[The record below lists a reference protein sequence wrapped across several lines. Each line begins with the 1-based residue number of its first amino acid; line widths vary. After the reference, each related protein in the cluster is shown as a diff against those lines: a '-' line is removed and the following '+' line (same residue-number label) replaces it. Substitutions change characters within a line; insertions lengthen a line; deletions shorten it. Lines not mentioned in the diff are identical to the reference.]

1 MNRLNLMN
9 ARMLA
14 IKQQAQVWAALR
26 PQALHLGPRAKAAVF
41 GTLALC
47 VVSAFAVAPMIADEP
62 APPQFT
68 LQTEYAI
75 TGLAEQAEALDAAGV
90 QLSTTRRSPG
100 SSDTPATLNGLLSAL
115 GVQDAEAAAY
125 LRGHDALRKLFA
137 RTTQQVSAK
146 ADDDGTLQSL
156 KIRSLQLALAG
167 QAGSVNVTDTLIERS
182 ENGFVS
188 EQLAVPVSTHVRLQ
202 RGIIRS
208 SLFAAADEIGMPDNV
223 TVQLAE
229 IFSGD
234 IDFARD
240 LRRGDEFHVLYE
252 VLTADGEELRT
263 GRLLG
268 AVFVNKGMRHE
279 ALWYQ
284 RAGDDAVGSYYSFNG
299 KSLRRAFLRSPLE
312 FSRITSGFG
321 GRMHPIMR
329 DWRQHKG
336 VDFAAPTGTHVRA
349 TSDGVVKFAGTQRGY
364 GNSIELEHRGN
375 VTTLY
380 AHLHGFAPGVRKGA
394 KVRQGD
400 LIGYVGS
407 TGWSTGPHLH
417 YEFRV
422 KGEHVNPMTVA
433 LPEATPIDGPELPRF
448 NLASSVS
455 MHRLSL
461 AAQIVPSRAQ

>member
-1 MNRLNLMN
+1 
-9 ARMLA
+9 
-14 IKQQAQVWAALR
+14 
-26 PQALHLGPRAKAAVF
+26 
-41 GTLALC
+41 
-47 VVSAFAVAPMIADEP
+47 
-62 APPQFT
+62 
-68 LQTEYAI
+68 
-75 TGLAEQAEALDAAGV
+75 V
-90 QLSTTRRSPG
+90 QLSTTRRPAST
-100 SSDTPATLNGLLSAL
+100 DTPATLNGFLSAL

-125 LRGHDALRKLFA
+125 LRGHESLRKLFA
-137 RTTQQVSAK
+137 RTTQSVSAK
-146 ADDDGTLQSL
+146 AGDDGTLQSL

-167 QAGSVNVTDTLIERS
+167 QPGSLNVTDTLIKRDGASFSTEHI
-182 ENGFVS
+182 
-188 EQLAVPVSTHVRLQ
+188 AVPVATQVRLQ
-202 RGIIRS
+202 RGVIRS
-208 SLFAAADEIGMPDNV
+208 SLFATADEIGMPDNV

-229 IFSGD
+229 VFSGD
-234 IDFARD
+234 IDFTRD

-252 VLTADGEELRT
+252 VLSADGEELRS

-268 AVFVNKGMRHE
+268 AVFVNKGERHE

-284 RAGDDAVGSYYSFNG
+284 RAGDDQSGSYYSFNG

-312 FSRITSGFG
+312 FSRVTSGFG
-321 GRMHPIMR
+321 GRMHPISR

-336 VDFAAPTGTHVRA
+336 VDFAAPTGTPIRA
-349 TSDGVVKFAGTQRGY
+349 TSDGIVTFAGVQRGY
-364 GNSIELEHRGN
+364 GNTIEIEHRGN

-380 AHLHGFAPGVRKGA
+380 AHLHGFAAGVRKGA

-422 KGEHVNPMTVA
+422 KGDHVNPLTVA

-461 AAQIVPSRAQ
+461 AAQIMPTRAQ